1 MSVLTFGADFSDLLH
16 IITCPVVN
24 GVRDSTLADDLV
36 LAGRGGA
43 KQCDIIYR
51 FTQLSGSNAHP
62 T

>member
-1 MSVLTFGADFSDLLH
+1 MPVLTFGADFSDLLH

-24 GVRDSTLADDLV
+24 GVRDSALANDLV

-43 KQCDIIYR
+43 KHGDIIYS
-51 FTQLSGSNAHP
+51 FAQLSGSDPHP